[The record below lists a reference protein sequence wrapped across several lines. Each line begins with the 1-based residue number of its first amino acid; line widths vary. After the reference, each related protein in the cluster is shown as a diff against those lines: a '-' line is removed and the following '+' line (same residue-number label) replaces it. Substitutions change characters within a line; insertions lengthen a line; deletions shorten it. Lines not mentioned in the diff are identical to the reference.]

1 MQIKISGIDYVPI
14 NVINI
19 NLKYVLITMYVW
31 YLCQSY
37 VSLY

>member
-19 NLKYVLITMYVW
+19 NLIYVLITMYVW

-37 VSLY
+37 VGLY